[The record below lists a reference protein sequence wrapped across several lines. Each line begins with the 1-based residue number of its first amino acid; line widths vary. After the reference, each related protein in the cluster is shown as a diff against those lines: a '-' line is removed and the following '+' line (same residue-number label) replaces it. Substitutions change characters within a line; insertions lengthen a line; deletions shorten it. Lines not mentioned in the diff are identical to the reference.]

1 MERGNRGNAVSGEV
15 EMVRRSSG
23 WILVVALALATSLG
37 EAADK
42 KKGNEQEFSVE
53 ELCRKN
59 FQTGQEYLKNQRY
72 LDAKESFT
80 LVVEACPEDADAHRQ
95 LGLTCLTMR
104 EYQLAAESFEK
115 ARALRPDDLDL
126 KVNQAITYSYLARN
140 DQTMADKALSL
151 YLEVLEADPTRAGVY
166 QNVGQIYAGQG
177 KMAESIMMNMQ
188 ALTLSADTADAE
200 LPEPQ
205 ARDWLTAKVFPQ
217 AYAFFKNRTERDT
230 LDLGSLRI
238 LAYFY
243 YRTKLFKP
251 AIDAYETIL
260 AKEPESA
267 TALNEH
273 KILSDALK
281 KAGRFDDAVQ
291 HLEFVIDKEPDVM
304 NNYYNLSGYYKDK
317 NDFGRAV
324 AIADK
329 GLARNG
335 NWGCLW
341 YAKGEVKEAQAKA
354 RQDAKAYDESIA
366 LYEEAKALFSRAVG
380 DSQCGANGAKQVER
394 QDALIKR
401 VKAIR
406 DKEAQ
411 NR

>member
-1 MERGNRGNAVSGEV
+1 
-15 EMVRRSSG
+15 MVLRSSG
-23 WILVVALALATSLG
+23 WILVLGLVLAAGSSV
-37 EAADK
+37 AADK
-42 KKGNEQEFSVE
+42 KKGQEQEFSVE
-53 ELCRKN
+53 DLCRKN

-104 EYQLAAESFEK
+104 EYALAAESFEK
-115 ARALRPDDLDL
+115 ARALRPDDPDL
-126 KVNQAITYSYLARN
+126 KVNLAIAYSYLARN
-140 DQTMADKALSL
+140 YQTMADKALSL
-151 YLEVLEADPTRAGVY
+151 YLEVLESDPTRAAVF

-177 KMAESIMMNMQ
+177 KMPESIMMNMQ
-188 ALTLSADTADAE
+188 ALTLSGDTAEVE

-205 ARDWLTAKVFPQ
+205 GRDWLTAKVFPQ
-217 AYAFFKNRTERDT
+217 AYTFFKNRTERDT
-230 LDLGSLRI
+230 TDLGSLRI

-243 YRTKLFKP
+243 YRTKLWNP
-251 AIDAYETIL
+251 AIQAYETIL
-260 AKEPESA
+260 AREPESA
-267 TALNEH
+267 TAFNEH

-291 HLEFVIDKEPDVM
+291 HLEYVIEKEPDVM

-317 NDFGRAV
+317 GDYGRAV

-329 GLARNG
+329 GLARNS

-354 RQDAKAYDESIA
+354 RQDAKVYAEAIA
-366 LYEEAKALFSRAVG
+366 LYEEAKGFFSRAVG

-401 VKAIR
+401 VQAIR
-406 DKEAQ
+406 DKDEQ